1 MVKKKTPEESKFSR
15 RARIMARYGCVL
27 AVIVLFA
34 LWTGWSLART
44 TIIDADKWNDKA
56 NRELERIDTIQPI
69 RGDILACD
77 GSILATN
84 VITYDAAID
93 FKASRFMTKRMR
105 QDMAALCD
113 TMAMFYPRYS
123 AQQWRDKFESQLDR
137 ESKKRSSFF
146 VFLRDITYEQSEQL
160 RKFPFF
166 RHSTNPSYN
175 GLVITGRSKREYPY
189 GDMAKRSIGRVN
201 QRPNGQIRGYS
212 GLEYALDSLLYGTPG
227 VCKKVP
233 LTHKITNWVDVNA
246 VSGRTLIT
254 TIDITLQDIVE
265 TALSDMIEK
274 TRASWGTVVL
284 MEAATGDIKAISN
297 LDRDSVSGRI
307 IESMNRAMRGI
318 EPGSVLKSISMIVAL
333 EDGYVGNLDTPYK
346 TNSWRFGNYEFHGH
360 PNECS
365 ARDVLRY
372 SSNIGIAKLVAPHF
386 ADNPNGFRERLR
398 RLGFLDTLYTGI
410 AGETPPHYPPLDPKA
425 GGLVTLVQQT
435 YGYGAIVPPIYICA
449 MYNAIANAG
458 RFVRPRIIRGYRTA
472 SGDSIL
478 APTYVRD
485 SICSRHNAHILLEML
500 RRVVSEKR
508 GTAYTFL
515 HDSEVPI
522 AGKTGTAY
530 VAKEKRPGQ
539 TNFKPGYK
547 DHRWRNFSFCGI
559 FPADKPRYTCMVVIG
574 EPAAAVSAAS
584 SSGMIVRDIAAKMN
598 ARGLL
603 GDTPDYRADA
613 PVEGKVATPTIYTVE
628 QKSMPM
634 LKQTLG
640 TNRVKTYKAAKSA
653 PRGTVPDV
661 RGMGIRQAVHTI
673 EAAGYRAGVRGN
685 GLVVAQSPAAGTR
698 IRAGATVSLTMQ

>member
-1 MVKKKTPEESKFSR
+1 MDKKKTPEESNFSR
-15 RARIMARYGCVL
+15 RARIMARYGVVAAL
-27 AVIVLFA
+27 IVLFA
-34 LWTGWSLART
+34 VVSGWSLVRT

-56 NRELERIDTIQPI
+56 NRDLQRIDTIQPI

-113 TMAMFYPRYS
+113 TMAMFFPQNTAR
-123 AQQWRDKFESQLDR
+123 QWRDKFEGQLDR
-137 ESKKRSSFF
+137 DKTKRSSYF

-166 RHSTNPSYN
+166 RRSTNPSYN

-201 QRPNGQIRGYS
+201 QRPNGQIHGYS

-233 LTHKITNWVDVNA
+233 LTHKITNWVDVPA

-265 TALSDMIEK
+265 TALSDMLEK

-284 MEAATGDIKAISN
+284 METATGDIKAISN

-318 EPGSVLKSISMIVAL
+318 EPGSVLKTISMIVAL
-333 EDGYVGNLDTPYK
+333 EDGYVGNLDTPYP
-346 TNSWRFGNYEFHGH
+346 TSRWRFGNYEFHGH

-386 ADNPNGFRERLR
+386 ADDPNKFRERLK
-398 RLGFLDTLYTGI
+398 RLGFFDPLRTGI
-410 AGETPPHYPPLDPKA
+410 AGETPPSYPDLDPKA

-435 YGYGAIVPPIYICA
+435 FGYGAIVPPIYTCA
-449 MYNAIANAG
+449 MYNAIANDG

-472 SGDSIL
+472 VGDSIL

-485 SICSRHNAHILLEML
+485 SICSRRNAHILLDML

-522 AGKTGTAY
+522 AGKTGTAF

-539 TNFKPGYK
+539 TDFKPGYK
-547 DHRWRNFSFCGI
+547 DRRWRNFSFCGI

-574 EPAAAVSAAS
+574 EPAVAVSAAS
-584 SSGMIVRDIAAKMN
+584 SCGMIVRDIAAKMN

-603 GDTPDYRADA
+603 GDTPDYRADE
-613 PVEGKVATPTIYTVE
+613 PVKDKTVTPTIYTVG
-628 QKSMPM
+628 QKSMP
-634 LKQTLG
+634 LLRQTLG
-640 TNRVKTYKAAKSA
+640 TNRVKTYKSAKQAS
-653 PRGTVPDV
+653 RGAVPDV
-661 RGMGIRQAVHTI
+661 RGMGIRQAVHAI
-673 EAAGYRAGVRGN
+673 ETAGYRVGVRGN
-685 GLVVAQSPAAGTR
+685 GLVVAQFPAAGTR
-698 IRAGATVSLTMQ
+698 IRAGAMVKLTMQ